1 MKFNVSMRNLALGV
15 ATGLLSFSGAAF
27 AQSGSQ
33 NYQLVGVNA
42 RLVQT
47 INTDTVK
54 AGQAV
59 EAKLDGTVTTSDGVK
74 LERGT
79 ELLGTVADA
88 TPSANRGAASL
99 TLLFTT
105 AQLKDG
111 KKIPVKVTL
120 LAAYPASDGDQ
131 ATYGDS
137 VIAPPPTHVDS
148 QATVYQ
154 EPGMLSSK
162 VEMKSAVQDQD
173 SGTFSK
179 ADGNFRLGAGTY
191 LQLGI
196 AAANGSGATTGE

>member
-1 MKFNVSMRNLALGV
+1 MKSNVSLKYLALGLT
-15 ATGLLSFSGAAF
+15 TGLLGFSGSVYAQAAN
-27 AQSGSQ
+27 Q

-54 AGQAV
+54 QGQQV

-79 ELLGTVADA
+79 ELVGTVAEA
-88 TPSANRGAASL
+88 APSANRGPASV
-99 TLLFTT
+99 TLVFTK

-111 KKIPVKVTL
+111 KEIPVKVTL
-120 LAAYPASDGDQ
+120 LAAYPASEADD

-137 VIAPPPTHVDS
+137 IVGPAPQHIDPK
-148 QATVYQ
+148 QTVLQ
-154 EPGMLSSK
+154 EPGLLSH
-162 VEMKSAVQDQD
+162 VEMKSAVQGDD

-179 ADGNFRLGAGTY
+179 VKGNFRLSAGTY

-196 AAANGSGATTGE
+196 AAQNGAGATTGE